1 MLLDAACRPDL
12 RGLIRHAG
20 ADDLSFP
27 EFVAAYDDLVE
38 RARTGRLAADDLAG
52 GMITLTNPGTL
63 GTTASVPRLLAGQGT
78 IVATGAIRR
87 VGGQTV
93 MTIISTYDHR
103 VIQGAQSGLF
113 LGTIDE
119 LLRGADG
126 FYDYIATSLGLS
138 APATAST
145 ATDLAPASAAVLG
158 PPRAAAI
165 ATADTTTATAA
176 AATGLVRA
184 YRTVGHRAAQL
195 DPLGSDPPGDPSLDP
210 AGWGLTGD
218 ALARIPASILRVSVG
233 GERLSDVVPQ
243 LRRTY
248 CDDRV

>member
-1 MLLDAACRPDL
+1 MLLDAVCRPDL

-119 LLRGADG
+119 LLREPTG
-126 FYDYIATSLGLS
+126 S
-138 APATAST
+138 
-145 ATDLAPASAAVLG
+145 
-158 PPRAAAI
+158 
-165 ATADTTTATAA
+165 TTTSR
-176 AATGLVRA
+176 L
-184 YRTVGHRAAQL
+184 
-195 DPLGSDPPGDPSLDP
+195 PLGCPLRPRPPLRPTWRRP
-210 AGWGLTGD
+210 QPQY
-218 ALARIPASILRVSVG
+218 LARPG
-233 GERLSDVVPQ
+233 
-243 LRRTY
+243 RRP
-248 CDDRV
+248 